1 MGVLPAHA
9 EAARAR
15 SALSAQAW
23 KARPQAEQNRLTQA
37 EEEDTSVQAYC
48 ADEVV
53 VACALPTVSEHFGGP
68 RSSMG
73 RAGVLAELIP
83 KSSEIGPE
91 LAQTVSTL
99 KH

>member
-1 MGVLPAHA
+1 MLPAHA

-15 SALSAQAW
+15 PALSTQAW

-48 ADEVV
+48 ADSCH
-53 VACALPTVSEHFGGP
+53 AAHA
-68 RSSMG
+68 RSQPSLSISASQDNQG
-73 RAGVLAELIP
+73 TRGFLAELIP

-91 LAQTVSTL
+91 LAQTDSTL